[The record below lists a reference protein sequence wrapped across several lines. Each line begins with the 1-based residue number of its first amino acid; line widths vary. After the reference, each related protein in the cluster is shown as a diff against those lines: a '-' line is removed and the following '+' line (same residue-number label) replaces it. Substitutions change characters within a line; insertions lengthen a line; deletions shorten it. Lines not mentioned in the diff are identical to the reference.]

1 MMKKTIKFLM
11 CSMDEHLKSISDE
24 NIEQQLS
31 VINLSILYYYIYLL
45 QVNYSLEGR
54 KELKIFNSFR
64 DPLSIEKIIKGSNSK
79 KNKLIMEI
87 ISLEVVNLVFE
98 KNFKDAQILYQ
109 QIDKCNINY
118 MSETRMKIFLT
129 KKKTFLDEY
138 LETMKADNYMEHTL
152 FIQYEKQTVRRCY
165 K

>member
-1 MMKKTIKFLM
+1 M
-11 CSMDEHLKSISDE
+11 
-24 NIEQQLS
+24 
-31 VINLSILYYYIYLL
+31 
-45 QVNYSLEGR
+45 
-54 KELKIFNSFR
+54 
-64 DPLSIEKIIKGSNSK
+64 
-79 KNKLIMEI
+79 
-87 ISLEVVNLVFE
+87 NLVFE